1 MVRAGPPRPAY
12 ASGPDLK
19 LRAELAALGR
29 CASLLRRETGVGP
42 FSTPLLRLIAQL
54 QRHGLSPPIA
64 SRSLLQ
70 RWVTT
75 TLPERRRLLAAGVA
89 QHRAERVSRWRDSLP
104 ALWETRPGVIFRWL
118 RGDTPVW
125 GSIPIVGPSGLQC
138 ISVPAVDAEVRSFW
152 VDKVWCQHALDSPS
166 DCWAALRLSPFF
178 PFFPPPTSWPS
189 DPWTPERVSLVLRRL
204 RAGSA
209 PGPRGLPISLWQAL
223 PQEVLARLAALLAMV
238 EDTGVWPQELLQGY
252 VALIPK
258 SSGGGSRPQDQ
269 RPIAVLDVLYRL
281 WAKGVT
287 LSWAPVLQGSYL
299 GDSVLGFRAQASTR
313 HVAQLLSDLIGLQ
326 KRRQRP
332 LWLVTFD
339 LEKCFATLPWW
350 AVFGTLDHAG
360 VPAPIVR
367 AFYAGLRQRFRLGQ
381 VDRRNFRFI
390 TFRVPNLRKFLGTSG
405 C

>member
-1 MVRAGPPRPAY
+1 MDGGHSPVLASLRCSPWFISWCRPRPRLPPLLQASRPDLTASSEWKDLVDSWKSTPEYHALVTPPSVDSPQRLSSALGAALDRLVSLAGGWVVRAGPPRPAY

-152 VDKVWCQHALDSPS
+152 VDTVWCQHALDSPS
-166 DCWAALRLSPFF
+166 DCWAALRLSPLF

-189 DPWTPERVSLVLRRL
+189 DPWTLERVSLVLRRL

-258 SSGGGSRPQDQ
+258 SSGGGPALRTSAPS
-269 RPIAVLDVLYRL
+269 PY
-281 WAKGVT
+281 WTSSTGSGPKG
-287 LSWAPVLQGSYL
+287 
-299 GDSVLGFRAQASTR
+299 
-313 HVAQLLSDLIGLQ
+313 
-326 KRRQRP
+326 
-332 LWLVTFD
+332 
-339 LEKCFATLPWW
+339 
-350 AVFGTLDHAG
+350 
-360 VPAPIVR
+360 
-367 AFYAGLRQRFRLGQ
+367 
-381 VDRRNFRFI
+381 
-390 TFRVPNLRKFLGTSG
+390 
-405 C
+405 

>member
-1 MVRAGPPRPAY
+1 
-12 ASGPDLK
+12 
-19 LRAELAALGR
+19 
-29 CASLLRRETGVGP
+29 
-42 FSTPLLRLIAQL
+42 
-54 QRHGLSPPIA
+54 
-64 SRSLLQ
+64 
-70 RWVTT
+70 
-75 TLPERRRLLAAGVA
+75 
-89 QHRAERVSRWRDSLP
+89 
-104 ALWETRPGVIFRWL
+104 
-118 RGDTPVW
+118 
-125 GSIPIVGPSGLQC
+125 
-138 ISVPAVDAEVRSFW
+138 
-152 VDKVWCQHALDSPS
+152 
-166 DCWAALRLSPFF
+166 
-178 PFFPPPTSWPS
+178 
-189 DPWTPERVSLVLRRL
+189 
-204 RAGSA
+204 
-209 PGPRGLPISLWQAL
+209 
-223 PQEVLARLAALLAMV
+223 MV